1 LNTSQASN
9 IGSRFWSAACAGSIN
24 RKLAHA
30 FIELAP
36 AELKLS
42 IVEIGDLPLY
52 NQDLDETPPR
62 SGSVSARRSRKPA
75 PCFS

>member
-1 LNTSQASN
+1 MSIEHKVAVLV
-9 IGSRFWSAACAGSIN
+9 GSLRRESIN

-62 SGSVSARRSRKPA
+62 SGCVSARRSRRPA